1 MLDNKGSLYVM
12 DAVLAIVLLLVV
24 FLIINSAISIP
35 THEYSYESKN
45 IRTAQDVMELLSG
58 RIDFQDESFLSKIS
72 TILSDDE
79 NSKESIREVSQLC
92 EDKLDSYDF
101 ENYRFSENN
110 ILKGN
115 ITYSDILTV
124 LPFSNKVVVM
134 KVIGQ
139 DILDSLEYAMKYLP
153 KRSGKFVQVSGI
165 KFKVY
170 ENIKSPVIIDEYDT
184 FVKIEGER
192 RVFDVFIGNE
202 KINENKTYTV
212 ALNSFMA
219 EGGDGFTM
227 FTKYNVTNDTDGFIS
242 NVCKEYIQ
250 NELNKTI
257 PDMYN
262 TSLGRIIKVKKNN
275 SGYLIKYF
283 GGKKW

>member
-110 ILKGN
+110 ILKGKVL
-115 ITYSDILTV
+115 TSKGYYSDANTV
-124 LPFSNKVVVM
+124 SV
-134 KVIGQ
+134 
-139 DILDSLEYAMKYLP
+139 AT
-153 KRSGKFVQVSGI
+153 R
-165 KFKVY
+165 
-170 ENIKSPVIIDEYDT
+170 
-184 FVKIEGER
+184 
-192 RVFDVFIGNE
+192 
-202 KINENKTYTV
+202 TY
-212 ALNSFMA
+212 
-219 EGGDGFTM
+219 GDYSYTLS
-227 FTKYNVTNDTDGFIS
+227 IW
-242 NVCKEYIQ
+242 Q
-250 NELNKTI
+250 
-257 PDMYN
+257 
-262 TSLGRIIKVKKNN
+262 
-275 SGYLIKYF
+275 
-283 GGKKW
+283 